1 MPILFD
7 IISFA
12 FRGRGKYILI
22 ICVVLSLIAKLAGI
36 APLLGPIASI
46 LLSGY
51 FCAVY
56 FQLIQSTATG
66 GKEAPDFPETSNI
79 IEDIIWPMIQIIVVA
94 LVSFGPLIGYSIIAD
109 DLDYNAFIGYAL
121 LGWGV
126 IYFPM
131 AILAVVVLGYTG
143 AQGPHIVIPAI
154 FRAGL
159 LYWLAVFLLLFLYMG
174 QSIISSML
182 SGQMIIGSLVMSFI
196 GSYALMTNARILG
209 IVYREKQEELN
220 WL

>member
-1 MPILFD
+1 MP
-7 IISFA
+7 
-12 FRGRGKYILI
+12 
-22 ICVVLSLIAKLAGI
+22 
-36 APLLGPIASI
+36 
-46 LLSGY
+46 
-51 FCAVY
+51 
-56 FQLIQSTATG
+56 
-66 GKEAPDFPETSNI
+66 
-79 IEDIIWPMIQIIVVA
+79 
-94 LVSFGPLIGYSIIAD
+94 
-109 DLDYNAFIGYAL
+109 FIGYAL

-143 AQGPHIVIPAI
+143 ALSSHIVIPAI

-174 QSIISSML
+174 QSLISSML
-182 SGQMIIGSLVMSFI
+182 SGQMFIGSLVMSFI

-209 IVYREKQEELN
+209 IIYREKQEELN